1 MKIFLESNIVKEK
14 RDFLKENDIVFEI
27 LTIVKKVID
36 TYKKY
41 LDNYVDDLYDP
52 YDAELYASYKIKSNV
67 KASILKNEIRIE
79 IKKLKSFT
87 DFESIFIIYYVTDD
101 KDFTG
106 THSSSFRNFFDTVE
120 KPIFKIKI
128 GVPEKND
135 IIELIFLL
143 ADFLNEDGKETLVH
157 EIEHMLQDIRTNFH
171 EYPYHN
177 GDDGRDK
184 YFNQTSEIEANVA
197 GVLRAYINQL
207 RGFLKKLIPNGKIS
221 PSEMR
226 ELIQNHWQITF
237 DTFSG
242 NSYEKILEIPN
253 KYNIINKKVIKRFLN
268 FAKKEIKKAY
278 IQTIQSFI
286 K

>member
-1 MKIFLESNIVKEK
+1 ML
-14 RDFLKENDIVFEI
+14 
-27 LTIVKKVID
+27 
-36 TYKKY
+36 
-41 LDNYVDDLYDP
+41 
-52 YDAELYASYKIKSNV
+52 
-67 KASILKNEIRIE
+67 
-79 IKKLKSFT
+79 
-87 DFESIFIIYYVTDD
+87 
-101 KDFTG
+101 
-106 THSSSFRNFFDTVE
+106 FRS
-120 KPIFKIKI
+120 
-128 GVPEKND
+128 PEKND